1 MATILKRM
9 TGSCAEC
16 RGNEPPRSIHSREP
30 SPSPT
35 LYTTWGEGFK
45 SRPSGSRH
53 EYKRLQGEVHDP
65 TRSRTALGGTIPEWI
80 LESVVGSY
88 FTFLHIRE
96 GFIHMDRQ
104 TYSHDPFGLDTTPY
118 TLDDTEIERN

>member
-1 MATILKRM
+1 M
-9 TGSCAEC
+9 TPQEAEQIM
-16 RGNEPPRSIHSREP
+16 NPFYPD
-30 SPSPT
+30 
-35 LYTTWGEGFK
+35 
-45 SRPSGSRH
+45 
-53 EYKRLQGEVHDP
+53 DP
-65 TRSRTALGGTIPEWI
+65 NLAMRAMDTALGGTIPEWI